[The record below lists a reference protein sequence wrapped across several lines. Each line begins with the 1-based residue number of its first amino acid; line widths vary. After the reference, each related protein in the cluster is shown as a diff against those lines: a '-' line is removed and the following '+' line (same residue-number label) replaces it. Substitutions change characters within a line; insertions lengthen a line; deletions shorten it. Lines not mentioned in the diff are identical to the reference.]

1 MITVNMHEAKTR
13 LSKLVKAVEEKG
25 ETVVVC
31 RHGKPVAELSKPASS
46 GRRFNRLKAHPKLSR
61 IQINYDPT
69 EPLQPEEWPEE
80 LR

>member
-13 LSKLVKAVEEKG
+13 LSELVKAVEERG
-25 ETVVVC
+25 EKVVLC
-31 RHGKPVAELSKPASS
+31 RHGKPVAELNKPA
-46 GRRFNRLKAHPKLSR
+46 GRSKKFNRLKPHPKLSR

-69 EPLQPEEWPEE
+69 EALQPDEWPEE